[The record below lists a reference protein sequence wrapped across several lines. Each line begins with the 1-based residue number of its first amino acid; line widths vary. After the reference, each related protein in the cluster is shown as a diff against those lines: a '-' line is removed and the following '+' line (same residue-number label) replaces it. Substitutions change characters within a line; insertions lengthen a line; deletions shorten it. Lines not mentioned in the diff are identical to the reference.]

1 MIYKDI
7 FSGDELCSDVYPVS
21 VVHGCMLQF
30 VGSQVNK
37 DKGGNYVGIDG
48 NNDEDDDAPLDQA
61 QNVTVINIVDAHC
74 LTKTDFD
81 KKSFMSYIKSYLKK
95 LLDKIK
101 ENGGNGE
108 VFQKEAQAFVKDV
121 LAHFKDY
128 DFYMGSSQD
137 AEAMIILCKWGED
150 GVTPYFFLWKDGL
163 INEKV

>member
-48 NNDEDDDAPLDQA
+48 NNDEDDAPLDQSE
-61 QNVTVINIVDAHC
+61 NVTVIDIVDAHG
-74 LTKTDFD
+74 LITTVFD
-81 KKSFMSYIKSYLKK
+81 KNSYSSHIKTYTKR
-95 LLDKIK
+95 LLQNIK
-101 ENGGNGE
+101 ENGGNGAI
-108 VFQKEAQAFVKDV
+108 FQNDAQAFVKDV
-121 LAHFKDY
+121 LTHFNDY
-128 DFYMGSSQD
+128 VFYTGSSHD

-163 INEKV
+163 INEDV